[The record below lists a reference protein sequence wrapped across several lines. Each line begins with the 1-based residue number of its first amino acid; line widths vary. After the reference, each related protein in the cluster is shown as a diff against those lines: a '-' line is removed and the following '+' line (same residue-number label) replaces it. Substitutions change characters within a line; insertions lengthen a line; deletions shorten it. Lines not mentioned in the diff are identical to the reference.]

1 MRVER
6 GAVAWKDY
14 VGRYVKFGEFSCIS
28 QDGLV
33 LEERVA
39 PEGVCWAARLK
50 NHSLLGVGWSVDAVE
65 KGKEPGQAE

>member
-1 MRVER
+1 M
-6 GAVAWKDY
+6 AWKDDA
-14 VGRYVKFGEFSCIS
+14 GLYVKFGEFSRIS

-50 NHSLLGVGWSVDAVE
+50 NHSLLGVGWLVDAVE
-65 KGKEPGQAE
+65 KGQEPGQAEL